1 MKLASKIV
9 KFISILLLSIL
20 VVGLVCFVVYLVI
33 PSPQKTVRSF
43 FLNIK
48 LEKYDKAYVL
58 IDGAY
63 KLKRGSLEKFTDEYF
78 QAVQTGT
85 RTKKIVVSNV
95 KSGKKPNQ
103 KIVTVNITVFY
114 TGADVETKG
123 SYLVEKIPG
132 KGWRIVDNVSSQ
144 ESKINNSQLPKAKP

>member
-1 MKLASKIV
+1 MKVVSKIG
-9 KFISILLLSIL
+9 KFISILILSIL
-20 VVGLVCFVVYLVI
+20 VIGVISFVVYLVI

-48 LEKYDKAYVL
+48 LEKYKKAYAL
-58 IDGAY
+58 IDGNY
-63 KLKRGSLEKFTDEYF
+63 LLKRGSLEKFTDEYF

-85 RTKKIVVSNV
+85 RTKKIVISNV
-95 KSGKKPNQ
+95 KPGKKPNQ
-103 KIVTVNITVFY
+103 KIVSVNITVFY

-132 KGWRIVDNVSSQ
+132 KGWRIVDNVTSQ